1 MQRRDERPDEPGEK
15 GRQGVLTDTPS
26 RVEAVAIDKSFETSG
41 GSVRVLDNVSVSIA
55 PAGFTCLLGPSGC
68 GKSTL
73 LNMIAGF
80 IEPDQGELLVD
91 GQPVR
96 GPGPERGVV
105 FQEYALFPWL
115 TAAENIAFGPAGLGL
130 KGTALRQLV
139 DDYLRLVGL
148 EGFGDHYPNRLSGGM
163 RQRVALA
170 RALAN
175 RPRVLLMDEPFGA
188 LDALTR
194 QVLQEELLRIWL
206 KERTTIV
213 FVTHSIRESIF
224 LGTSI
229 IVMTR
234 RPGRVKQVILI
245 PMPYPR
251 DPSSQEFLQLE
262 QTVEKLV
269 REEVER

>member
-1 MQRRDERPDEPGEK
+1 LSGAAGAPAPVHARGIR
-15 GRQGVLTDTPS
+15 
-26 RVEAVAIDKSFETSG
+26 KSFTTGPQSTLI
-41 GSVRVLDNVSVSIA
+41 LDGVDVTVE

-73 LNMIAGF
+73 LNMVAGF
-80 IEPDQGELLVD
+80 VDWDEGEILVD
-91 GQPVR
+91 GRQVT
-96 GPGPERGVV
+96 GPGADRGMV

-115 TAAENIAFGPAGLGL
+115 TAAQNIAFGPQGQGIPAVEVQ
-130 KGTALRQLV
+130 TIVAS
-139 DDYLRLVGL
+139 YLRLVGL
-148 EGFGDHYPNRLSGGM
+148 ENFGDHYPNRLSGGM

-206 KERTTIV
+206 AEKTTIV
-213 FVTHSIRESIF
+213 FVTHSIREAVA

-229 IVMTR
+229 VVMTR
-234 RPGRVKQVILI
+234 RPGRIKETLRIDLR
-245 PMPYPR
+245 YPR
-251 DPSSQEFLQLE
+251 VTSSAEFLAIEARLE
-262 QTVEKLV
+262 ALV
-269 REEVER
+269 REEVEP

>member
-1 MQRRDERPDEPGEK
+1 MADDAAAAP
-15 GRQGVLTDTPS
+15 
-26 RVEAVAIDKSFETSG
+26 VEARGIRKVFTSG
-41 GSVRVLDNVSVSIA
+41 GQGTLVLDDVSVSVA

-80 IEPDQGELLVD
+80 VEPDEGEILVD
-91 GQPVR
+91 GRRVTA
-96 GPGPERGVV
+96 PGAERGMV

-115 TAAENIAFGPAGLGL
+115 TAAENIAFGPEGKGLPRAEL
-130 KGTALRQLV
+130 KRVV
-139 DDYLRLVGL
+139 DSYLRLVGL
-148 EGFGDHYPNRLSGGM
+148 EKFGDHYPNRLSGGM

-206 KERTTIV
+206 AEKTTIV
-213 FVTHSIRESIF
+213 FVTHSIREAVA
-224 LGTSI
+224 LGTTVV
-229 IVMTR
+229 VMTR
-234 RPGRVKQVILI
+234 RPGRIKETLPID
-245 PMPYPR
+245 MPYPR
-251 DPSSQEFLQLE
+251 ETSSRQFIDIERHLE
-262 QTVEKLV
+262 GLV
-269 REEVER
+269 RAEVEA

>member
-1 MQRRDERPDEPGEK
+1 MPA
-15 GRQGVLTDTPS
+15 TPAAVRAS
-26 RVEAVAIDKSFETSG
+26 GIRKTFTNGSQSTLILDDVDVAIE
-41 GSVRVLDNVSVSIA
+41 

-80 IEPDQGELLVD
+80 VDLDEGEILVD
-91 GQPVR
+91 GRPVR
-96 GPGPERGVV
+96 GPGADRGMV

-115 TAAENIAFGPAGLGL
+115 TAAQNIAFGPEGQGLPQDEV
-130 KGTALRQLV
+130 RRLV
-139 DDYLRLVGL
+139 ASYLRLVGL
-148 EGFGDHYPNRLSGGM
+148 EKFGDHFPNRLSGGM

-206 KERTTIV
+206 AEKTTIV
-213 FVTHSIRESIF
+213 FVTHSIREAVA

-229 IVMTR
+229 VVMTR
-234 RPGRVKQVILI
+234 RPGRIKEILTI
-245 PMPYPR
+245 DLPYPR
-251 DPSSQEFLQLE
+251 VASSPEFLAIEARLE
-262 QTVEKLV
+262 MLV
-269 REEVER
+269 REEVEP